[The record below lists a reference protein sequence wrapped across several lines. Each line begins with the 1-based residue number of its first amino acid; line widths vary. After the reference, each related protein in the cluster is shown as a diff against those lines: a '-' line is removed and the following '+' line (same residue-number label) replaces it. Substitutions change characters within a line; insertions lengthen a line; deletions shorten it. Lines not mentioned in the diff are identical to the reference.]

1 MNFGVQMGGRS
12 HPPPGSGNSP
22 CIPVVLDHNSS
33 TESGKL
39 GLCEVWRV
47 LSELLAFENLGG
59 NIMSVLKVS
68 GKRLGV
74 CLIAVF
80 LSFLALAVQAES
92 AANIDREAKAALAKL
107 YREVPG
113 AKELGKSAKAILV
126 FPNIVKGGLIVGG
139 QYGEGALRQRGKTIG
154 YYRLTAAS
162 YGLQAGAQSFGY
174 ALFFMTDGA
183 LKYLK
188 DSDGWEVGVGPSVVV
203 MDEGMARTMTTTTA
217 KDDIYAFI
225 FGQKGLMAG
234 LGIQGSK
241 ITRIQPKP

>member
-1 MNFGVQMGGRS
+1 
-12 HPPPGSGNSP
+12 
-22 CIPVVLDHNSS
+22 
-33 TESGKL
+33 
-39 GLCEVWRV
+39 
-47 LSELLAFENLGG
+47 
-59 NIMSVLKVS
+59 MSLLKVS
-68 GKRLGV
+68 GKRFGL

-80 LSFLALAVQAES
+80 FSFFTLTVQAES
-92 AANIDREAKAALAKL
+92 ASELDRDAKAALAKL
-107 YREVPG
+107 YQEVPG
-113 AKELGKSAKAILV
+113 AKQLGKAAKAILV
-126 FPNIVKGGLIVGG
+126 FPIIVKGGLIIGG
-139 QYGEGALRQRGKTIG
+139 HYGEGALRQHGKTIG

-174 ALFFMTDGA
+174 ALFFMTDAA

-203 MDEGMARTMTTTTA
+203 MDEGMARSLTTTTA